1 MAETASCPLHFSFP
15 VSSLWWKLWILDGNM
30 IAWGRKK
37 LYFLIFP
44 AGSYGMR
51 LKWMICKQKIFFF
64 TFVFTV
70 SHIPSLLISW
80 YVFFAPFLLQA
91 PLFSTG
97 FSLLP
102 VPGELDWFP
111 CTDRFPC
118 TMRWKAWAEV
128 DETWVY
134 DIMKLHITPGIHIF
148 RHFFKH
154 EREINLFFKSI
165 LFCYM
170 QPS

>member
-1 MAETASCPLHFSFP
+1 MAETASYPLHFSFP
-15 VSSLWWKLWILDGNM
+15 VSSLWWKLWTLDGNM

-44 AGSYGMR
+44 AARYGMR
-51 LKWMICKQKIFFF
+51 LKWMICKQKVCVFFF
-64 TFVFTV
+64 FLAFVFTV
-70 SHIPSLLISW
+70 SQIPSLLISL
-80 YVFFAPFLLQA
+80 YVFFASFLLQA
-91 PLFSTG
+91 SLFSTG

-102 VPGELDWFP
+102 VPRELDWFP
-111 CTDRFPC
+111 CT
-118 TMRWKAWAEV
+118 MQWKAWAEV

-134 DIMKLHITPGIHIF
+134 DIMKLRITPGKHIF

-154 EREINLFFKSI
+154 ERERNLFFCKSI